1 MEAEIVQLAAS
12 GASALVGLMVNEA
25 WSQVK
30 PRFAALFGRGREAD
44 VAEELEETREELVE
58 AAENGDESAARGA
71 QAEWERRLRRAL
83 RDPQVATR
91 LQGILDE
98 FAQKRPEQAAGSVHN
113 EISGNARVEG
123 KVVQAHTIHG
133 LSL

>member
-12 GASALVGLMVNEA
+12 GASALLGLMVNEA

-30 PRFAALFGRGREAD
+30 PRFARLFGQGREED
-44 VAEELEETREELVE
+44 VAEELEETRTELVE
-58 AAENGDESAARGA
+58 AREDGESATRGA

-83 RDPQVATR
+83 RDPEAVTQLRA
-91 LQGILDE
+91 ILKE
-98 FAQKRPEQAAGSVHN
+98 FTPETPEQAPGSVHN
-113 EISGNARVEG
+113 EISGNATVHG
-123 KVVQAHTIHG
+123 KVVQAHTIHD